1 MSVPS
6 AVLSAFNT
14 HYPNATQVQW
24 KLLSDGTYK
33 AEFLIGNVKWQAI
46 FTASGTWLKNNTL
59 SFRGRAAQKLP
70 SAAFFFAL
78 KSRPKKIGEKRRR

>member
-6 AVLSAFNT
+6 TVLSAFNT

-59 SFRGRAAQKLP
+59 SFRGRGAQKLP
-70 SAAFFFAL
+70 FGSFLFCFQIQA
-78 KSRPKKIGEKRRR
+78 KRK